1 MNLFLKTLG
10 LLFILLLPIATNAAP
25 VVFSDSVSFNTAIS
39 GYTKSTLDFDSSIS
53 GSLIVDGVTALSGV
67 TFNYPILASFGVSMQ
82 IRDDFSAYSGANYLG
97 TNDGGAFLGGD
108 IFNLSF
114 AYASAVG
121 MFFLTGDQLLDGDI
135 SLTVGTTVASLSSTY
150 ETTLS
155 DGSFVYFL
163 GIIDRENQFNSAEVS
178 SLGGGG
184 FEFNVDNII
193 TAVPS
198 PSVLS
203 LLLIGLVPM
212 LCGFKIK
219 HN

>member
-1 MNLFLKTLG
+1 VSELVADSNDSFFRPLG
-10 LLFILLLPIATNAAP
+10 
-25 VVFSDSVSFNTAIS
+25 SDSD
-39 GYTKSTLDFDSSIS
+39 TLDGLNVHGALLDEIHAWKTKD
-53 GSLIVDGVTALSGV
+53 LYDVIVDGVTALSGV

-163 GIIDRENQFNSAEVS
+163 GIVDRENQFNSAEVS
-178 SLGGGG
+178 SLGGGL

-203 LLLIGLVPM
+203 LLLIGLAPM